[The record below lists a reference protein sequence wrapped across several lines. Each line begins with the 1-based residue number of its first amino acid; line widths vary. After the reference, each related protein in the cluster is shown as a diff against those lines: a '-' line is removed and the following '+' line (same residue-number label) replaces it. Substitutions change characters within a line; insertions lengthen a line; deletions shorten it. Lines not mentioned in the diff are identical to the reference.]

1 MDTNEKKL
9 NKDGKELDG
18 ERDITLQA
26 TTAQQQRQADA
37 AATAAKRAQSEFIDD
52 WRTGWLI
59 RRRTYPTSY
68 ANQQCWVPIR
78 TATGR
83 LEFRCSGP
91 LGSRQNYKVNADYQ
105 PYMYKSWWYDVLDNT
120 WEARSKPPQGKP
132 PRWVRV
138 PLSKAMKVLFDCN
151 KTAGLDEVVI
161 KALVEGVNA
170 AHDKELK
177 SVNSRLTEA
186 KKAAEIAA
194 TSTEK
199 EQCETTVVY
208 LEKLAEEKW
217 TVEHVQTKPD
227 SRWFQ
232 VSGKPRASVGA
243 DARGEM
249 HADGLDVVFG
259 PSIRPLFHL
268 HISR

>member
-9 NKDGKELDG
+9 NKDGKDLDS

-26 TTAQQQRQADA
+26 TTAQQKQQA
-37 AATAAKRAQSEFIDD
+37 AAAAAAAKRVQSEFIED

-59 RRRTYPTSY
+59 RRKTYPTSY
-68 ANQQCWVPIR
+68 ASQQCWVPIR

-91 LGSRQNYKVNADYQ
+91 LGSRQNYKAEADYQ
-105 PYMYKSWWYDVLDNT
+105 PYMYKAWWYDVLDKT

-138 PLSKAMKVLFDCN
+138 PLSDGMRVLFDSN

-161 KALVEGVNA
+161 KALVEEVND
-170 AHDKELK
+170 AHAKELK
-177 SVNSRLTEA
+177 SVNARLTEA
-186 KKAAEIAA
+186 EKAAEVAA
-194 TSTEK
+194 TSAEK
-199 EQCETTVVY
+199 EQCKTTVAY
-208 LEKLAEEKW
+208 LAKLAEETW
-217 TVEHVQTKPD
+217 TVEHVRTKPD

-243 DARGEM
+243 DVRGEV
-249 HADGLDVVFG
+249 HADGLGVVFG
-259 PSIRPLFHL
+259 SSIRPLFDL
-268 HISR
+268 HISQ